1 MDANGAPAMA
11 TAADMVLEGVTME
24 QRGAF
29 VKLAGVA
36 QMIDAAR
43 ASHVVP
49 GAEDPRLP
57 GGPRLVQFGADGTEP
72 VPEFLVLEIAA
83 LLGTHEG
90 LAQKMVTDVV
100 NLRSRHPLAWQAMDQ
115 GLAEAWQARA
125 VANAC
130 ADAELSLAA
139 ARRIDAQLQPCWG
152 HLPWPRIRERLRGLI
167 RRADPDLARAKA
179 EKARAERFVRI
190 RHLDDS
196 TSLLVARMA
205 SSDAVAIWE
214 AISHLAVQ
222 AVAEGATAPLSIL
235 RTEALGALARPTN
248 ESSTPQL
255 PPPGRAELVVHIA
268 AEDLPG
274 LETAAEGTRVG
285 RVENRG
291 EPLGPVLLTEIQEL
305 LAHRA
310 VRVTPVIDLAG
321 DPQIDSYEIPDRMR
335 AQLDYRDVYS
345 VFPYSS
351 RRARHCDL
359 DHTVAYQHRDPPKG
373 QTRPTNLGHLSRK
386 EHRWKTWDK
395 GFRIA
400 QMSSGSFV
408 VTTPGGFRYLIDRGL
423 TFRLHPRRE

>member
-1 MDANGAPAMA
+1 
-11 TAADMVLEGVTME
+11 
-24 QRGAF
+24 
-29 VKLAGVA
+29 
-36 QMIDAAR
+36 
-43 ASHVVP
+43 
-49 GAEDPRLP
+49 
-57 GGPRLVQFGADGTEP
+57 
-72 VPEFLVLEIAA
+72 
-83 LLGTHEG
+83 
-90 LAQKMVTDVV
+90 
-100 NLRSRHPLAWQAMDQ
+100 
-115 GLAEAWQARA
+115 
-125 VANAC
+125 
-130 ADAELSLAA
+130 
-139 ARRIDAQLQPCWG
+139 
-152 HLPWPRIRERLRGLI
+152 
-167 RRADPDLARAKA
+167 
-179 EKARAERFVRI
+179 
-190 RHLDDS
+190 
-196 TSLLVARMA
+196 
-205 SSDAVAIWE
+205 
-214 AISHLAVQ
+214 
-222 AVAEGATAPLSIL
+222 
-235 RTEALGALARPTN
+235 
-248 ESSTPQL
+248 
-255 PPPGRAELVVHIA
+255 VVHIA